1 MNHNHAKEKSKVAL
15 LTSDW
20 RKIIL
25 FLGSIPHASRHAS
38 MSNMFDRN
46 SLTYIMFDID
56 KKIKGFRLW
65 ILKERDGVQID
76 NGVDCSNSQ
85 QTIL

>member
-1 MNHNHAKEKSKVAL
+1 
-15 LTSDW
+15 
-20 RKIIL
+20 
-25 FLGSIPHASRHAS
+25 